1 MSALYGIRA
10 GDRVTIAAAHGE
22 ATGRAQGLLLFP
34 SHVVL
39 NMGGKHGRPAVAT
52 AANIVRVVRKA
63 RAA

>member
-1 MSALYGIRA
+1 
-10 GDRVTIAAAHGE
+10 
-22 ATGRAQGLLLFP
+22 LLLFP